1 MYYKKET
8 KPFELPEKDTN
19 NNLVIRYLCETRKID
34 RGIVDYF
41 ISKGMLYQSANFRN
55 AVFVGYD
62 GDMPAYA
69 FKRNIFKDFK
79 LEHTGSNKA
88 FSFNYQ
94 NKESNVL
101 HVFEAAIDLL
111 SYMTLLKM
119 EDIDYKSFNY
129 LSLGG
134 ACEKIA
140 AKNEADMPIALNAFL
155 ERNPNVQIIVFH
167 LDNDE
172 VGRGATQ
179 KIMMIARRN
188 YQCFDNHPV
197 NFKDV
202 NDELIHKS
210 LLLSTDL

>member
-1 MYYKKET
+1 
-8 KPFELPEKDTN
+8 
-19 NNLVIRYLCETRKID
+19 
-34 RGIVDYF
+34 
-41 ISKGMLYQSANFRN
+41 
-55 AVFVGYD
+55 
-62 GDMPAYA
+62 
-69 FKRNIFKDFK
+69 
-79 LEHTGSNKA
+79 
-88 FSFNYQ
+88 
-94 NKESNVL
+94 
-101 HVFEAAIDLL
+101 
-111 SYMTLLKM
+111 M
-119 EDIDYKSFNY
+119 EDVDYKSFNY

-140 AKNEADMPIALNAFL
+140 AKTEADMPIALNAFL
-155 ERNPNVQIIVFH
+155 ERNPNIQIIVFH